1 MANPVEY
8 LQEKARRSTSVLLLK
23 SHPPHARLSGGE
35 EQTNKSATPRTP
47 KSHPTNLPTLQS
59 AYSNR
64 PTTQKEEQKIQQQT
78 KQQKWPQIEC
88 PKLPCCYN
96 VPTHITI
103 CRRRQSSPELTTNKQ
118 NSIIIINRR
127 AIHHHTTVIMR
138 HQPSISSS
146 RHSPGQQQPLP
157 TGEQHRASPRFSKR
171 SPHIKEIIISG
182 KRICRFS
189 AAAPSAQC
197 IESPR
202 SRPANETYQKTAS
215 HLILDKPH
223 THQE

>member
-127 AIHHHTTVIMR
+127 AIHHTTVIIR
-138 HQPSISSS
+138 HQPSAAAAAAAIRLDNNNHQQQESNIERVRDSVKDHLISKKSSS
-146 RHSPGQQQPLP
+146 VAN
-157 TGEQHRASPRFSKR
+157 E
-171 SPHIKEIIISG
+171 
-182 KRICRFS
+182 S
-189 AAAPSAQC
+189 AAFPL
-197 IESPR
+197 R
-202 SRPANETYQKTAS
+202 LRPLNA
-215 HLILDKPH
+215 
-223 THQE
+223 